1 MYPRVCHRKPLLDS
15 TIEVLI
21 CLLVH
26 ILVPKRKCLTPF
38 LSTFL
43 NISVPEECSKSL
55 DEFTNCSFGKT
66 PNAIYSHS
74 LPFKVN
80 AQSLMT
86 IDKTDFINHLVNPT
100 STGWNVNCSLLVVYF
115 MHLKSSLF
123 KACFSDFFS

>member
-1 MYPRVCHRKPLLDS
+1 MCRPKQLLDS

-38 LSTFL
+38 LFTFL

-55 DEFTNCSFGKT
+55 DEFTTCSFGKT
-66 PNAIYSHS
+66 PIYSHS

-86 IDKTDFINHLVNPT
+86 IVKTDFINHLVNPT
-100 STGWNVNCSLLVVYF
+100 SKGWNLNFRFTCSLFYASQIEF
-115 MHLKSSLF
+115 I
-123 KACFSDFFS
+123 